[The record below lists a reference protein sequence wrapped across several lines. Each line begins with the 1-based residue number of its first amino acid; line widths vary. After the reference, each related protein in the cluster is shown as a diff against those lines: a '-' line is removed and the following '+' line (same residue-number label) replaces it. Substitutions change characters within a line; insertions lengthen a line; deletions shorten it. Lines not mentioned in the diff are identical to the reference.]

1 MQKFIL
7 DLLFRFAQESFLKC
21 STYLVKAGVVL
32 HDLIAMRKLI
42 LDLLLVK
49 RKIISLEFISGVK
62 YNDTLDAEENDVFVR
77 GKSHGGGVGKLLL
90 AFHCFGKAKLHA
102 LSKRI

>member
-49 RKIISLEFISGVK
+49 KKIISLEFISGVK
-62 YNDTLDAEENDVFVR
+62 YNDTLDAKEKR
-77 GKSHGGGVGKLLL
+77 
-90 AFHCFGKAKLHA
+90 CFC
-102 LSKRI
+102 